1 MTAAGGQAGASFS
14 PTLPQLASPEITEE
28 GVVETTVQETKEVQA
43 GASFSPTQPQL
54 AISTIEIT
62 EEEGVVEPTVQ
73 KTKEVQA
80 EVVVTELVAISSN
93 EKQVVVEARPE
104 LVRVNKQILNY
115 MKTLELGSILSL
127 ETIKDLADSAP
138 TAGNVKILPAM
149 MIGDFQLESSE
160 GFDEFM
166 YEMGVNMVTRKIV
179 NQLYPLQQ
187 IRQDPADELITI
199 ETLTTFKNIKI
210 EFKLGEMWEEYTA
223 DGRYTQTTATVEGDS
238 LVKFQVLGQHTT
250 YEIREFKE
258 DGKEM
263 VLHLVIPAKPEII
276 CKRVYRR
283 VPGNKEVE
291 KEFGPEKNR

>member
-1 MTAAGGQAGASFS
+1 M
-14 PTLPQLASPEITEE
+14 TLPAT
-28 GVVETTVQETKEVQA
+28 
-43 GASFSPTQPQL
+43 
-54 AISTIEIT
+54 
-62 EEEGVVEPTVQ
+62 
-73 KTKEVQA
+73 
-80 EVVVTELVAISSN
+80 
-93 EKQVVVEARPE
+93 
-104 LVRVNKQILNY
+104 
-115 MKTLELGSILSL
+115 
-127 ETIKDLADSAP
+127 
-138 TAGNVKILPAM
+138 
-149 MIGDFQLESSE
+149 MIGDFQMESSE

-166 YEMGVNMVTRKIV
+166 YEMGVNVFTRKIA

-283 VPGNKEVE
+283 VPGNKEEE
-291 KEFGPEKNR
+291 KEFGLEENR